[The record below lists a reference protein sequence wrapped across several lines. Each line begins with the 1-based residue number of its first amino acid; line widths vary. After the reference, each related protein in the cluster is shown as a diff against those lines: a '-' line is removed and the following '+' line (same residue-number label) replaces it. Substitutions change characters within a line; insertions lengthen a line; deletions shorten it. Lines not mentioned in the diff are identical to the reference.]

1 MQTLPPN
8 NTPVVRPPLIAV
20 LLMALVVVAYLPA
33 LRNGFVNWD
42 DDIYV
47 INNDAVRAPDGL
59 RHIWSTTELPE
70 HFPNYPLVF
79 TSYWLEYRLWGL
91 VPAGYHLT
99 NLVLHAVNTA
109 MVFALVLALG
119 ASPWAAGVTAAV
131 FGLHPMQVESVAWVT
146 ERKNVLST
154 SFALLTLL
162 AYVRF
167 TQSGRR
173 AAYLFAVAAF
183 VCALL
188 SKTAMVVLPLSLL
201 LLDRFRDGRF
211 TRASAYRVAPLLL
224 LAALAGVATLGA
236 ESSPLT
242 VPPAQRP
249 LLAAACLW
257 FYAGKLIV
265 PWNLMPVYPRWDPAT
280 AVGWW
285 WLALVGLGVVGFV
298 VWRWVGDWRA
308 RWGLSF
314 FVCMLLPVLGLRPYG
329 FNEYS
334 FVADRNVYLAA
345 VGLLLALVLGVDRQR
360 PARGRIVS
368 VATAVAVACLLGL
381 TIQQVTVW
389 RDSLTL
395 WTEVVARNPGAV
407 VAHSNLG
414 LALIDAGRFDEAA
427 AHLHTVLMAA
437 PDDPEAHT
445 NLGLILY
452 GRGDLQGAEEHCR
465 RALAVRPDAAE
476 FHKNLGV
483 VLEGQGNYAA
493 AEQEYRQAL
502 RLQDAAAYHYRLA
515 NVLLATDNPQAALVE
530 YQQALQRDSEMDE
543 ARHDIGRCFLALGRT
558 GEAAA
563 AFAVVVK
570 HHPDWAEARYNFAF
584 ALRRLG
590 RTEDAI
596 HQLEAALQL
605 RPEFAVAREELNAIR
620 TAPR

>member
-1 MQTLPPN
+1 M
-8 NTPVVRPPLIAV
+8 V
-20 LLMALVVVAYLPA
+20 LAYLPV

-47 INNDAVRAPDGL
+47 VNNDAVRAPDGL

-79 TSYWLEYRLWGL
+79 TSYWLEYRVWGP
-91 VPAGYHLT
+91 VPAGYHVT
-99 NLVLHAVNTA
+99 NLALHAVNTA
-109 MVFALVLALG
+109 LVFALVLALG
-119 ASPWAAGVTAAV
+119 ASPWAAGVTAAL

-154 SFALLTLL
+154 FFALLTLL
-162 AYVRF
+162 AYLRY

-173 AAYLFAVAAF
+173 AAHLFAVAAF
-183 VCALL
+183 LCALL

-211 TRASAYRVAPLLL
+211 TRASVYRVTPLLM

-242 VPPAQRP
+242 VPLAERP

-265 PWNLMPVYPRWDPAT
+265 PWNLMPVYPRWDVSS

-285 WLALVGLGVVGFV
+285 WLALVGLGAACFV
-298 VWRWVGDWRA
+298 AWRWVGDWRE

-334 FVADRNVYLAA
+334 FVADRNVYLAS
-345 VGLLLALVLGVDRQR
+345 VGLLLAVVLAVDRRRAVLGRV
-360 PARGRIVS
+360 VS
-368 VATAVAVACLLGL
+368 VVTAVAVACLIGL
-381 TIQQVTVW
+381 TVQQIAVW
-389 RDSLTL
+389 RDSVTL
-395 WTEVVARNPGAV
+395 WTEVLSRNPGAV

-414 LALIDAGRFDEAA
+414 LALIDAGRLDEAA
-427 AHLHTVLMAA
+427 AQLRSALAAA

-452 GRGDLQGAEEHCR
+452 RRGDLQGAEAHCR
-465 RALAVRPDAAE
+465 HALAVRPGDAE

-483 VLEGQGNYAA
+483 VLEGQGNYAG

-530 YQQALQRDSEMDE
+530 YRQALQGDPEMDA
-543 ARHDIGRCFLALGRT
+543 ARHDIGRCFLELGRT

-570 HHPDWAEARYNFAF
+570 RHPDWAEARYNFAF

-590 RTEDAI
+590 RTDEAI

-605 RPEFAVAREELNAIR
+605 RPEFAIAREELNAIR
-620 TAPR
+620 AESH